1 MKRPNLSSTIILEFT
16 WDQLQLVELGISTHL
31 RELAEKPATAAV
43 MRQREALE
51 TLRTQ
56 IDDILQGRVA
66 ELRAYDAEYI
76 RQRGQN
82 PT

>member
-1 MKRPNLSSTIILEFT
+1 MKTPNLSNVITLAFT
-16 WDQLQLVELGISTHL
+16 WDQLRLVEDGISTKI
-31 RELAEKPATAAV
+31 RELAEGPATAAV
-43 MRQREALE
+43 LRQREALE

-66 ELRAYDAEYI
+66 ELRAYDAEYL
-76 RQRGQN
+76 RQQGQN